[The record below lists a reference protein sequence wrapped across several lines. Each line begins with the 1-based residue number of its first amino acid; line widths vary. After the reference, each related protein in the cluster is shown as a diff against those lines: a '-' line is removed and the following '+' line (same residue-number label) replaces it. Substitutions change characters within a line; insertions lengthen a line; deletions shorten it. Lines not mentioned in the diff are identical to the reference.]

1 MANATEATNSRE
13 WSSIMF
19 RISTGLPLARAQW
32 VASVCQSSFGSA
44 ASNRM
49 NDERGRLWGS
59 GVIRPW
65 RERIRQIV
73 ETAGTGVT
81 WRFRW

>member
-1 MANATEATNSRE
+1 MSKATEATTRRE

-19 RISTGLPLARAQW
+19 RISTLRSPASIQC
-32 VASVCQSSFGSA
+32 VASVCQSSLGSA
-44 ASNRM
+44 ASKRM
-49 NDERGRLWGS
+49 NDERGRLWGC

-73 ETAGTGVT
+73 ETAGTGST
-81 WRFRW
+81 WPRR